1 MKLYGSLHDVMVAA
15 SAAMTTRAS
24 SVHTEKWQG
33 KEVGDIP
40 AAGMM
45 EVLDFDF
52 KVSMPQTREELERM
66 VKPNMPW
73 AEDHFQERI
82 AGKPL
87 NPGEQWKFWPW
98 ANSADTFRQHTTNG
112 PLLPDRTWA
121 YMAGLVDGEGT
132 IYINPNR
139 EGQYAIRI
147 YQKERLLL
155 DHILKLIK
163 VGQVYDLGKD
173 RYTFL
178 PNGQSTK
185 NPMHSWQIN
194 RDADARWFLNGILP
208 YLITKKEKALELL
221 DILMLKKEIN
231 SEEKYKVWGKVWT
244 EPFTHTYMSRFWAKY
259 ADNGET
265 FRGHR
270 YEYGDLDDVIKLLH
284 EQPMTRQAFLPVFF
298 PEDTGALHGG
308 RIPCTIGYH
317 FMRRGTG
324 FHMWYWI
331 RSCDYYRHFR
341 DDVYM
346 AVRLADYILGRL
358 VNLDE
363 ENWRDIH
370 LGMMH
375 MDVASLHLFINDYRK
390 LFGDQKW
397 K

>member
-52 KVSMPQTREELERM
+52 KVPMPQKQSDLARM
-66 VKPNMPW
+66 VEPNLPW
-73 AEDHFQERI
+73 AENHFQERI

-87 NPGEQWKFWPW
+87 NPGVQWKNWPW
-98 ANSADTFRQHTTNG
+98 ANSADTFRTDT
-112 PLLPDRTWA
+112 L
-121 YMAGLVDGEGT
+121 
-132 IYINPNR
+132 
-139 EGQYAIRI
+139 
-147 YQKERLLL
+147 
-155 DHILKLIK
+155 
-163 VGQVYDLGKD
+163 
-173 RYTFL
+173 
-178 PNGQSTK
+178 
-185 NPMHSWQIN
+185 
-194 RDADARWFLNGILP
+194 
-208 YLITKKEKALELL
+208 
-221 DILMLKKEIN
+221 
-231 SEEKYKVWGKVWT
+231 
-244 EPFTHTYMSRFWAKY
+244 FTHTYMERFWPKWANLPEGSLSHK
-259 ADNGET
+259 GI
-265 FRGHR
+265 R
-270 YEYGDLDDVIKLLH
+270 YTYGDLDDVIHLLH
-284 EQPMTRQAFLPVFF
+284 AQPLTRQAFLPVFF
-298 PEDTGALHGG
+298 PEDTGAAHGG

-346 AVRLADYILGRL
+346 AVRLADHILGRL